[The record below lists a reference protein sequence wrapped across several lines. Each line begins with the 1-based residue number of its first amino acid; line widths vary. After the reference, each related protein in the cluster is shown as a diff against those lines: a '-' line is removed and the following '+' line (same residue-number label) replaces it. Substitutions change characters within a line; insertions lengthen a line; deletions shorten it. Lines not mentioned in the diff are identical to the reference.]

1 MFCLRRH
8 LAAALIPKKLRG
20 RSWTSYLLSKE
31 EGERNLSEL
40 SIKCLSS
47 VIPLRNQSLLKTG
60 FPSILISEL
69 YHRGDDRNCSFVVT
83 LSSKKTS
90 DQIARSSLTKGS
102 DTLIKLL
109 VSILFKFPPKNRFTT
124 IFFKFLV
131 KEKLPMTTVF
141 VIQVLLHPNSF
152 ERFIERYYVNH
163 LDSSFR
169 VVIYHDIFFYF
180 IYFLA
185 PQKFVA

>member
-8 LAAALIPKKLRG
+8 LAAAIIPKNLRG

-40 SIKCLSS
+40 SIKCLIS

-83 LSSKKTS
+83 LSSKKL
-90 DQIARSSLTKGS
+90 LT
-102 DTLIKLL
+102 
-109 VSILFKFPPKNRFTT
+109 R
-124 IFFKFLV
+124 
-131 KEKLPMTTVF
+131 LPE
-141 VIQVLLHPNSF
+141 VL
-152 ERFIERYYVNH
+152 
-163 LDSSFR
+163 
-169 VVIYHDIFFYF
+169 
-180 IYFLA
+180 
-185 PQKFVA
+185 